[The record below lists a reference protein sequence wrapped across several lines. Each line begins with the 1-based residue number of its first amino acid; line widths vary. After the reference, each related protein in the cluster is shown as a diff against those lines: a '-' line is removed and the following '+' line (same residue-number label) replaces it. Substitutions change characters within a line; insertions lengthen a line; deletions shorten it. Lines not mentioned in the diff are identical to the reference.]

1 MPKVLIRVDS
11 SRLIGTGHLSR
22 MLVLAA
28 TFQGAGYDVEIATR
42 ELSGYI
48 DTAGLGLTTHILSK
62 PSPSI
67 RSTSAGEGYESWLG
81 VPLELEISEMKEIVS
96 QSQPHIIVVDHYALD
111 QTWELS
117 MKEFCH
123 VLVAV
128 DDLANRPHN
137 SDVLIDHNH
146 FGEKASDRYR
156 KLVAADTLMLLG
168 TSFSLL
174 DPAYGLPAK
183 KTDMIIGE
191 HNCKVLVF
199 FGGSYEGPLFFQ
211 TLEALSA
218 SKYSELFEVTIV
230 SRSFTTPRNFDASAL
245 HSLTVLGPQRSLHSL
260 LASTD
265 FVIGS
270 GGVNTWERL
279 AMNKFALVISIAQNQ
294 ESLTE
299 ELDELGYLNYLG
311 KASNIHT
318 TQFVLAIDD
327 LYENKYDL
335 SRKLRDKP
343 QLVDGRGTF
352 RVLAELEKFIK
363 TGST

>member
-1 MPKVLIRVDS
+1 VPKVLIRVDS

-22 MLVLAA
+22 MLVLGAA
-28 TFQGAGYDVEIATR
+28 FQEAGYDVEIATR
-42 ELSGYI
+42 ELSGYT
-48 DTAGLGLTTHILSK
+48 DTAGLGFTTHILSK

-67 RSTSAGEGYESWLG
+67 HPTPAGEGYESWLG
-81 VPLELEISEMKEIVS
+81 VPLELEISEMNDIVS
-96 QSQPHIIVVDHYALD
+96 RSQPHIIVVDHYALD

-128 DDLANRPHN
+128 DDIANRPHN

-146 FGEKASDRYR
+146 FGEKALERYR

-183 KTDMIIGE
+183 KTDMVIGN
-191 HNCKVLVF
+191 NCRVLVF
-199 FGGSYEGPLFFQ
+199 FGGGYEGPLFSQ

-218 SKYSELFEVTIV
+218 SKHSGLFEVTVV
-230 SRSFTTPRNFDASAL
+230 SRGFTTPKNFDASAL
-245 HSLTVLGPQRSLHSL
+245 HSLTVLGPQKSLQPL

-294 ESLTE
+294 EALTE

-311 KASNIHT
+311 KASNIFT
-318 TQFVLAIDD
+318 TQFALAIDD
-327 LYENKYDL
+327 LYENRYDL
-335 SRKLRDKP
+335 SRRLRDKP

-352 RVLAELEKFIK
+352 RVLAELEKFIESA
-363 TGST
+363 T